1 VRSDLSNIK
10 ERVSREIEFYDHQQS
25 QRHGFETA
33 LGYLN
38 NGIGRQRRNEA
49 ICAAMRDAGG
59 ARVLEIGSQSWEWCL
74 FRYGYRPQQLTCIN
88 ISQAELEIGRARAAK
103 LGMACDFRKMD
114 AHRLEFSD
122 GSLDVVFG
130 VAILHHLEFARA
142 MSEIHRVLR
151 KGGKIVFV
159 EPLRHNP
166 VARLIRYFTPQ
177 ARTPDEL
184 PLGRPELR
192 LLRRNFKLDN
202 YYSEIFTVVGSTIA
216 QVFYS
221 SPINPLTKL
230 CDRLDAALVRLIPAA
245 GPYCRTVVIR
255 GTKATTSWRN

>member
-1 VRSDLSNIK
+1 MRSDFSDIK
-10 ERVSREIEFYDHQQS
+10 ERVAREAEFFDYQQL

-33 LGYLN
+33 LRYLN
-38 NGIGRQRRNEA
+38 DGIGRQRRNEA
-49 ICAAMRDAGG
+49 IRSGMRDTAG

-74 FRYGYRPQQLTCIN
+74 FHYGYRPQQLICIN
-88 ISQAELEIGRARAAK
+88 ISQVELEIGRARAAK

-114 AHRLEFSD
+114 AHCLEFSD

-166 VARLIRYFTPQ
+166 VARLVRYFTPH

-192 LLRRNFKLDN
+192 LLSRNFTLEN
-202 YYSEIFTVVGSTIA
+202 YYSEMFTVVGSTIA
-216 QVFYS
+216 QAFYS
-221 SPINPLTKL
+221 SPINPITKL
-230 CDRLDAALVRLIPAA
+230 CDRIDAAVLRLIPAA

-255 GTKATTSWRN
+255 GTKATTEWRS